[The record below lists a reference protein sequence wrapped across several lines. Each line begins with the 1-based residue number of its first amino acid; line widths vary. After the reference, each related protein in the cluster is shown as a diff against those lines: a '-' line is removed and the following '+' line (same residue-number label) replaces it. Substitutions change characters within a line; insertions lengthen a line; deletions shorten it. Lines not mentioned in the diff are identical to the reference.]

1 MIIGGAF
8 LCFEGVEK
16 LAHKLLRS
24 EAADDAHHSGIL
36 RALADV
42 DLSAFERDRIKGAVR
57 TDFILS
63 AEIIVITLGTVAK
76 EPFAAQVGVLIAI
89 AVLMTVGVY
98 GLVPG
103 IVKLEDAGLFLSQ
116 HEGEAASWA
125 LNAR

>member
-1 MIIGGAF
+1 
-8 LCFEGVEK
+8 
-16 LAHKLLRS
+16 
-24 EAADDAHHSGIL
+24 
-36 RALADV
+36 
-42 DLSAFERDRIKGAVR
+42 
-57 TDFILS
+57 
-63 AEIIVITLGTVAK
+63 VITLGTVAK

-103 IVKLEDAGLFLSQ
+103 IVKLEDAGLFLSR